1 MGVNSGPIS
10 VIEGLIYAIDAGNLN
25 SYPGTGTGVTELSR
39 VSANPTLNSGVA
51 YYANPKGY
59 FEFDGVNDNIPFT
72 LTNFGT
78 TTTVEIWM
86 KMKAFSGGMPFG
98 FLLYDIWTGGGSYTG
113 SLGYNTASAD
123 SYGLTATQVV
133 NLGLLNQWKH
143 YVFEMRSDVSYT
155 NNKIYI
161 NGSSQTLFQNGGTE
175 NAGNRNFNS
184 GSGRISSWLA
194 DNNYYQPMDIALFR
208 VYNRALT
215 QTEITNNYNAF
226 RKRFFPEEN
235 IVSNGLVLYLD
246 AANTRSYTGIGL
258 TAYSVSSIGSTGI
271 LTNGPTYKT
280 ANGGS
285 FVLDGTND
293 YIYAPVD
300 TTLFTTQATMIIWLK
315 NDVASPNAGQT
326 GLIGY
331 FNGGGNDHYPWT
343 GDSAYFSTFR
353 NNRLGPITL
362 SASIGRTSAH
372 MVTVTTDAT
381 NWKLYQNTTLVT
393 TQSAS
398 SSVYLDNFNIGKS
411 NGEYYYQG
419 NIYAFMIYNR
429 ALSADEILQNYNA
442 FKGRYGL
449 S

>member
-1 MGVNSGPIS
+1 MGTNSGPFSAID
-10 VIEGLIYAIDAGNLN
+10 GLIYCLDPANPK

-86 KMKAFSGGMPFG
+86 KMKAFVNGMPFG
-98 FLLYDIWTGGGSYTG
+98 FNSYDVYAGSSAMG
-113 SLGYNTASAD
+113 FNTAAGD
-123 SYGLTATQVV
+123 IYGLTSTQVT

-161 NGSSQTLFQNGGTE
+161 NGQSQTLSQVSSAE
-175 NAGNRNFNS
+175 NAGNRTFNS
-184 GSGRISSWLA
+184 GSGRISCWLQ
-194 DNNYYQPMDIALFR
+194 DNNYHQPMDIALFR

-226 RKRFFPEEN
+226 RKRFFPDEN
-235 IVSNGLVLYLD
+235 IISNGLVLYLD
-246 AANTRSYTGIGL
+246 PANTRSYTGIGL

-429 ALSADEILQNYNA
+429 ALTSDEILQNYNA
-442 FKGRYGL
+442 LKQRFGL
-449 S
+449 T

>member
-1 MGVNSGPIS
+1 MGIYSGPRPT
-10 VIEGLIYAIDAGNLN
+10 IEGLIYCIDPANAK
-25 SYPGTGTGVTELSR
+25 SYSGSGTGVTELSG
-39 VSANPTLNSGVA
+39 VSANPTLNSGVG
-51 YYANPKGY
+51 YFANPKGY

-78 TTTVEIWM
+78 TITVEIWM
-86 KMKAFSGGMPFG
+86 KMKAFVEGMPFG
-98 FLLYDIWTGGGSYTG
+98 FNTYDIYTG
-113 SLGYNTASAD
+113 YSAMGFNTGAGD
-123 SYGLTATQVV
+123 SYGLTPAQIAS
-133 NLGLLNQWKH
+133 LGLLNQWKH

-161 NGSSQTLFQNGGTE
+161 NGQSQTLSQNGGNE
-175 NAGNRNFNS
+175 NASNRNFNS
-184 GSGRISSWLA
+184 GLGKISGWLTGGYHQA
-194 DNNYYQPMDIALFR
+194 MDIALFR
-208 VYNRALT
+208 VYNRALSSGEVL
-215 QTEITNNYNAF
+215 QNYNALS
-226 RKRFFPEEN
+226 KRFNYLEN
-235 IVSNGLVLYLD
+235 IVSDGLVLYLD
-246 AANTRSYTGIGL
+246 AANTRSYSGTGV
-258 TAYSVSSIGSTGI
+258 TAFSISGIGSTGT
-271 LTNGPTYKT
+271 LTNGPTYRT

-300 TTLFTTQATMIIWLK
+300 ISLFSTQATMVIWLK
-315 NDVASPNAGQT
+315 NDIASPNAGQT

-362 SASIGRTSAH
+362 SSSIGRTSAH

-381 NWKLYQNTTLVT
+381 NWKLYQNTTLIT

-429 ALSADEILQNYNA
+429 ALSAAEITQNYNA
-442 FKGRYGL
+442 LKQRLGL
-449 S
+449 P

>member
-1 MGVNSGPIS
+1 MGVNSGPS
-10 VIEGLIYAIDAGNLN
+10 VSPDGLIYCLDPANPR
-25 SYPGTGTGVTELSR
+25 SYPGSGTGVTELSR
-39 VSANPTLNSGVA
+39 ISANPTLNSGVG
-51 YYANPKGY
+51 YFANPKGY

-86 KMKAFSGGMPFG
+86 KMKAFVNGMPFG
-98 FLLYDIWTGGGSYTG
+98 FNSYDVYAGSSAMG
-113 SLGYNTASAD
+113 FNTAAGD
-123 SYGLTATQVV
+123 IYGLTSTQVT

-161 NGSSQTLFQNGGTE
+161 NGQSQTLSQVSTAE
-175 NAGNRNFNS
+175 NAGNRTFNS
-184 GSGRISSWLA
+184 GSGRISCWLQ
-194 DNNYYQPMDIALFR
+194 DNNYHQPMDIALFR

-215 QTEITNNYNAF
+215 QAEITNNYNAF
-226 RKRFFPEEN
+226 RKRFFPDEN
-235 IVSNGLVLYLD
+235 IISDGLVLYLD
-246 AANTRSYTGIGL
+246 AAINRSYAGTGN
-258 TAYSVSSIGSTGI
+258 TAYSISGIGYTGT

-300 TTLFTTQATMIIWLK
+300 TSLFTTQATMIIWIK
-315 NDVASPNAGQT
+315 NDVASPFSGQT

-331 FNGGGNDHYPWT
+331 FGNGGGNDHYPWT

-381 NWKLYQNTTLVT
+381 NWKLYQNTTLIT
-393 TQSAS
+393 TQSALS
-398 SSVYLDNFNIGKS
+398 SIYLNNFNIGKS
-411 NGEYYYQG
+411 NGEFYYQG
-419 NIYAFMIYNR
+419 NVYAFMIYNK

-442 FKGRYGL
+442 LKARYGL
-449 S
+449 P

>member
-1 MGVNSGPIS
+1 MGTNSGPFSAID
-10 VIEGLIYAIDAGNLN
+10 GLIYCLDPANPR

-78 TTTVEIWM
+78 TITVEIWM
-86 KMKAFSGGMPFG
+86 KMKAFTAGHMPFG
-98 FLLYDIWTGGGSYTG
+98 FFGYDVFAYQGAIGF
-113 SLGYNTASAD
+113 NTTAGD
-123 SYGLTATQVV
+123 LYGLTSTQVT
-133 NLGLLNQWKH
+133 NLNLLNQWKH
-143 YVFEMRSDVSYT
+143 YIFEMRSDVVYT
-155 NNKIYI
+155 NNKIYV
-161 NGSSQTLFQNGGTE
+161 NGEIQTLSQVLASE
-175 NAGNRNFNS
+175 NSSYRTFNS
-184 GSGRISSWLA
+184 GSGKISGWLYSG
-194 DNNYYQPMDIALFR
+194 DWNQPMDIALFR
-208 VYNRALT
+208 VYNRALSSGEVL
-215 QTEITNNYNAF
+215 QNYNALS
-226 RKRFFPEEN
+226 KRFNYLEN
-235 IVSNGLVLYLD
+235 TVSDGLVLYLD
-246 AANTRSYTGIGL
+246 AANTRSYSGTGV
-258 TAYSVSSIGSTGI
+258 TAFSISGIGSTGT
-271 LTNGPTYKT
+271 LTNGPTYRT

-293 YIYAPVD
+293 YIYAPVN
-300 TTLFTTQATMIIWLK
+300 TSLFSTQATMVIWLK
-315 NDVASPNAGQT
+315 NDIASPNAGQT

-353 NNRLGPITL
+353 NSRLGPITL

-381 NWKLYQNTTLVT
+381 NWKLYQNTTLIT

-398 SSVYLDNFNIGKS
+398 SSVFLDNFNIGKS

-429 ALSADEILQNYNA
+429 ALSATEVQQNYNA

>member
-1 MGVNSGPIS
+1 MGTNSGPFSAID
-10 VIEGLIYAIDAGNLN
+10 GLIYCLDPANPR

-39 VSANPTLNSGVA
+39 VSANPALNSGVA
-51 YYANPKGY
+51 YYASPKGY
-59 FEFDGVNDNIPFT
+59 FEFDGVDDNIPFT

-78 TTTVEIWM
+78 TITVEMWM
-86 KMKAFSGGMPFG
+86 KMKAFSAGHMPFG
-98 FLLYDIWTGGGSYTG
+98 FYAYDVFAYQGA
-113 SLGYNTASAD
+113 LGFNTAVGD
-123 SYGLTATQVV
+123 IYGLTSTQVT
-133 NLGLLNQWKH
+133 NLSLLNQWKH
-143 YVFEMRSDVSYT
+143 YIFEMRSDVTYT
-155 NNKIYI
+155 NNKIYV
-161 NGSSQTLFQNGGTE
+161 NGEIQTLSQVLASE
-175 NAGNRNFNS
+175 NSSNRTFNS
-184 GSGRISSWLA
+184 GSGKVSGWIQNGSW
-194 DNNYYQPMDIALFR
+194 NQPMDIALFR
-208 VYNRALT
+208 VYNRALS
-215 QTEITNNYNAF
+215 QTEITNNYNALS
-226 RKRFFPEEN
+226 KRFNYLEN
-235 IVSNGLVLYLD
+235 IVSDSLVLYLD
-246 AANTRSYTGIGL
+246 AANTRSYSGTGVAAFSISG
-258 TAYSVSSIGSTGI
+258 IGSTGT
-271 LTNGPTYKT
+271 LTNGPTYRT

-293 YIYAPVD
+293 YIYAPLD
-300 TTLFTTQATMIIWLK
+300 TSLFSTQATMVIWLK
-315 NDVASPNAGQT
+315 NDIASPNAGQT

-353 NNRLGPITL
+353 NSRLGPITL

-381 NWKLYQNTTLVT
+381 NWKLYQNTTLIT

-429 ALSADEILQNYNA
+429 ALTATEVQQNYNA
-442 FKGRYGL
+442 FKQRYGL

>member
-1 MGVNSGPIS
+1 MGTNSGPSIS
-10 VIEGLIYAIDAGNLN
+10 PDGLIYCLDPANPK

-86 KMKAFSGGMPFG
+86 KMKASSAGHMPFG
-98 FLLYDIWTGGGSYTG
+98 FYAYDVFAYQGAIGF
-113 SLGYNTASAD
+113 NTAVGD
-123 SYGLTATQVV
+123 IYGLTSTQVT
-133 NLGLLNQWKH
+133 NLSLLNQWKH
-143 YVFEMRSDVSYT
+143 YIFEMRSDVTYT
-155 NNKIYI
+155 NNKIYV
-161 NGSSQTLFQNGGTE
+161 NGEIQTLSQVLATE
-175 NAGNRNFNS
+175 NSSNRTFNS
-184 GSGRISSWLA
+184 GSGKVSGWTQN
-194 DNNYYQPMDIALFR
+194 DQWNQPMDIALFR
-208 VYNRALT
+208 VYNRALS
-215 QTEITNNYNAF
+215 QAEITNNYNAF
-226 RKRFFPEEN
+226 RKRFFPDEN
-235 IVSNGLVLYLD
+235 IISNGLILYLD
-246 AANTRSYTGIGL
+246 AANTRSYSGIGL
-258 TAYSVSSIGSTGI
+258 TAYSISGIGSTGT

-315 NDVASPNAGQT
+315 NDVATPSSGQT
-326 GLIGY
+326 GISGY
-331 FNGGGNDHYPWT
+331 FGAGGGNDHYPWAD
-343 GDSAYFSTFR
+343 GAAYMSTFR
-353 NNRLGPITL
+353 NGRIGPITL

-372 MVTVTTDAT
+372 MLTITADTTS
-381 NWKLYQNTTLVT
+381 WKLYQNTTLIT
-393 TQSAS
+393 TQSGL
-398 SSVYLDNFNIGKS
+398 SSVYLDYFNIGTS
-411 NGEYYYQG
+411 SGTFYYQG
-419 NIYAFMIYNR
+419 NIYVFMIYNR

>member
-10 VIEGLIYAIDAGNLN
+10 VIEGLIYCLDPANPK

-39 VSANPTLNSGVA
+39 VSATPTLNAGVA

-86 KMKAFSGGMPFG
+86 KMKAFVNGMPFG
-98 FLLYDIWTGGGSYTG
+98 FNSYDVYAGSSAMG
-113 SLGYNTASAD
+113 FNTAAGD
-123 SYGLTATQVV
+123 IYGLTSTQVT

-161 NGSSQTLFQNGGTE
+161 NGQSQTLSQVSSAE
-175 NAGNRNFNS
+175 NAGNRTFNS
-184 GSGRISSWLA
+184 GSGRISCWLQ
-194 DNNYYQPMDIALFR
+194 DNNYHQPMDIALFR

-226 RKRFFPEEN
+226 RKRFFHDEN
-235 IVSNGLVLYLD
+235 IISNGLILYLD
-246 AANTRSYTGIGL
+246 PANTRSYTGIGL

-429 ALSADEILQNYNA
+429 ALTSDEILQNYNA
-442 FKGRYGL
+442 LKQRFGL
-449 S
+449 T